1 MLELNKIYNMDCIDG
16 MKQIDDNSI
25 DMVLTSP
32 PYDDLRKYN
41 GYKFDINNTVK
52 ELYRILKEGGIIVW
66 IIGDSVKGGSETLTS
81 FKQAIIF
88 RENKF
93 YLHDTMIYEKNAF
106 PFPDKTRYSQVFEY
120 MFIFSKGKPNTTNIK
135 KIPTRLSNRIK
146 NKNSCYRTA
155 DGLTLP
161 MKYETGKGFRNKK
174 NIWCY
179 EVGYMKTTKDKDAF
193 KHPAMFPEALAN
205 DHILSWS
212 NENDIILDP
221 FVGSGTTCLM
231 SWKNNRR
238 FIGFE
243 INPEYYNISLERLS
257 NIKMQTKL

>member
-1 MLELNKIYNMDCIDG
+1 MDCIDG

-106 PFPDKTRYSQVFEY
+106 QIKQDIHKFLNICLYLVKENQIQQILKRYQQDYLIVLKIKTLVIELQ
-120 MFIFSKGKPNTTNIK
+120 M
-135 KIPTRLSNRIK
+135 
-146 NKNSCYRTA
+146 
-155 DGLTLP
+155 D
-161 MKYETGKGFRNKK
+161 
-174 NIWCY
+174 
-179 EVGYMKTTKDKDAF
+179 
-193 KHPAMFPEALAN
+193 
-205 DHILSWS
+205 
-212 NENDIILDP
+212 
-221 FVGSGTTCLM
+221 
-231 SWKNNRR
+231 
-238 FIGFE
+238 
-243 INPEYYNISLERLS
+243 
-257 NIKMQTKL
+257 